1 MLKVQ
6 HKLEYHVSV
15 KLGHH
20 LKVQTVWEG
29 HRYDHNLEKYLDD
42 LKIGTRTIKVNNY
55 IKYQIESV
63 ENGHNISILTG
74 NEKDLNQV
82 VVQKFMC
89 RWPKNRNPRT
99 KPFTHGKKEV

>member
-1 MLKVQ
+1 MLSDK
-6 HKLEYHVSV
+6 
-15 KLGHH
+15 
-20 LKVQTVWEG
+20 
-29 HRYDHNLEKYLDD
+29 DCIDFNNYLDD
-42 LKIGTRTIKVNNY
+42 LKHGVREIKVNNY
-55 IKYQIESV
+55 IKYQLESV